1 MIVLIEVQERQYEE
15 KKKGISSRIWIT
27 FAGLQKS
34 DMEIGESYDLL
45 CWKKP
50 LKSSGP
56 TINLAL
62 PSSPLNYGGRQ
73 Y

>member
-15 KKKGISSRIWIT
+15 KKKRISSRIRIT

-45 CWKKP
+45 C
-50 LKSSGP
+50 
-56 TINLAL
+56 
-62 PSSPLNYGGRQ
+62 
-73 Y
+73 